1 MRNNDE
7 VYGFCEL
14 LHTADRMLKVWAP
27 DYINLLIQ
35 SANGMYS
42 LLDIEKGQDLP
53 VTQTISLTAEDDE
66 SLLVQFL
73 TELLYF
79 LDEKDVVFDTY
90 KLKKDIDGL
99 NGKLI
104 GTKIVK
110 VNQVIK
116 AVTYH
121 NLEIVKVA
129 DRLEVQIVFDV

>member
-1 MRNNDE
+1 MRNNE
-7 VYGFCEL
+7 KVCGFCEL
-14 LHTADRMLKVWAP
+14 SHTADRMLKVWAP

-99 NGKLI
+99 KGKLI

-121 NLEIVKVA
+121 NLEIVKAA